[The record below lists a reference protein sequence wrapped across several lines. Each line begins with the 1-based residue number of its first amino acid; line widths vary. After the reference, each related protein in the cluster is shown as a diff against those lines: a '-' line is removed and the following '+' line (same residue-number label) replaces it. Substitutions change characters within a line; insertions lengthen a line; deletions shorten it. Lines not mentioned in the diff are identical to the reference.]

1 MAKRVRARV
10 AVDEREG
17 DEADRWL
24 AKHDAKHKSRHRDSD
39 DDLYEDTHE
48 QEPKHRHIH
57 DTGGAFKQREP
68 MDLSGLEEGL
78 RIEKDALDDGL
89 LQQPDLFYRVS
100 KELTLAT
107 SRRDAAKQ
115 GVADAEANVELA
127 LHRSKDKYTVGE
139 IKAHIAVAPSV
150 KAARKMLAD
159 LQYEVNALNGL
170 KEAFSQRSYAL
181 KELVALFIANYYG
194 DIDTRAARKVTDVK
208 YMDARKRMNEE
219 RKRQEAQGDD

>member
-1 MAKRVRARV
+1 MAKRKRV
-10 AVDEREG
+10 VLDERDG

-24 AKHDAKHKSRHRDSD
+24 EKHDPKYKDYEPDRPVRDN
-39 DDLYEDTHE
+39 
-48 QEPKHRHIH
+48 
-57 DTGGAFKQREP
+57 GAFKSREP
-68 MDLSGLEEGL
+68 MDLSGLEAGL
-78 RIEKDALDDGL
+78 RIRKDALDEGL

-115 GVADAEANVELA
+115 GVADAEANVELS

-139 IKAHIAVAPSV
+139 IKAHVSVAPSV

-159 LQYEVNALNGL
+159 LQFEVNSLNAL

-194 DIDTRAARKVTDVK
+194 DIDSRAGRKVEDVT
-208 YMDARKRMNEE
+208 YMENRRKMNEE
-219 RKRQEAQGDD
+219 RKRRRGDD